1 MVYISVVS
9 FETYKELI
17 NDNVNLPK
25 LVGNETIY
33 PACFSEPL
41 IQSMIDKTNDF
52 ENMKNFYFRIKT
64 DESTN
69 IYLQP
74 KQTHELYELSF
85 YFMMVVS
92 DDFYKQYFMDRNN
105 DMLIELDAVYN
116 ILNIDML
123 ELTKLDGDF
132 PQDSSID
139 ILLTS
144 FLESS
149 AIMNLGQEFSLYFD
163 SNESPFKNYIT
174 FKVNNIIFKEDENDR
189 EQYDQEETI
198 CSIIS
203 VHMEDIIIIK
213 PYDRSKKEVGLVANN
228 EVKINFI
235 EIIVPESKL
244 ENPLEKQ
251 EETQVENQLIKFP
264 LQKARQENSVI
275 EDRLREK
282 TIFKSKGLVLNET
295 ENIKLSKEEIR
306 KLREDKLGKNI

>member
-9 FETYKELI
+9 FESYKELI
-17 NDNVNLPK
+17 NDNINLPK

-41 IQSMIDKTNDF
+41 IQSMIDKTNVF

-85 YFMMVVS
+85 YFMIVVS
-92 DDFYKQYFMDRNN
+92 DDFYKQYFMDKNN
-105 DMLIELDAVYN
+105 DMWIELEAVYN

-149 AIMNLGQEFSLYFD
+149 AIMNMGQEFSLYFN

-174 FKVNNIIFKEDENDR
+174 FKVNNIIFKEDENER
-189 EQYDQEETI
+189 EEQEQEPEQEQEETI

-203 VHMEDIIIIK
+203 VHMEDIIMIK

-244 ENPLEKQ
+244 EK
-251 EETQVENQLIKFP
+251 QVENQFIKFP

-275 EDRLREK
+275 EERLREK